1 MRSSASTIIAAL
13 RTTIS
18 NLEKGKDVSPGDP
31 MVINLKSLL
40 VQRIA
45 DLERNDVRAGA
56 RQSAERIS

>member
-56 RQSAERIS
+56 PQSSG

>member
-1 MRSSASTIIAAL
+1 MRSPASTIIAAL

-18 NLEKGKDVSPGDP
+18 NLEKGKDVSAVDP

-45 DLERNDVRAGA
+45 DLERSDVRSGA
-56 RQSAERIS
+56 PQSAERIS